1 MDNDKGY
8 IRFDFA
14 PVKQPSG
21 MHYYVLAESLDE
33 MHQFLH
39 QHGFHDVDKL
49 LTFYPMEKYVPRD
62 ASHILHIH
70 RFMSNHKPGVFS
82 VMTCETFITHALET
96 TANDLSDASL
106 FGEAILR
113 TDIEIFKVINSMI
126 SKLSQGFV
134 LDTNLADESLLF
146 NSMENDN
153 YKGTMMDMIAE
164 YKNRIGAPTEDAGSQ
179 AILQSLYDSVPDLTA
194 DNGVY
199 PITVEAYVS
208 AFTELMIDC
217 FN

>member
-1 MDNDKGY
+1 MKTLPWGTNQNLTDNEFYNRKWELNN
-8 IRFDFA
+8 I
-14 PVKQPSG
+14 K
-21 MHYYVLAESLDE
+21 
-33 MHQFLH
+33 
-39 QHGFHDVDKL
+39 
-49 LTFYPMEKYVPRD
+49 TF
-62 ASHILHIH
+62 
-70 RFMSNHKPGVFS
+70 
-82 VMTCETFITHALET
+82 LET

-134 LDTNLADESLLF
+134 LDTSLADESLLF